1 MGGTTGS
8 PSVRALAAQQGII
21 DAGARQLISWVTGLL
36 PELFLFL
43 ILLNAVTSLIGRARG
58 ERLAAKCGANPLLRY
73 MLLPFLSAV
82 VLGNP
87 MAISMGRYLPERY
100 KPAYFASASYH
111 CHTNSGL
118 FQHINPAELFLWLG
132 IANGVLA
139 RGCGLFPL
147 ALRYMA
153 AGLVANFVSG
163 YATELITRHVEK
175 RQGIKLDK
183 KVDLW
188 TEREEAGVFSDAEE
202 ASVAVAEVGELS
214 DAEEASVA
222 VADTR
227 GLSDVAA
234 AGNATG
240 GNVASGAVA
249 GYRTITIT
257 RGDGGYGGP
266 LTIMPTEERHKVIYM
281 TGGSNPPEPLAKIIA
296 LSGMESVNGNKETC
310 PDEEV
315 ALAIIDCGGTLRCGI
330 YPGKGIPTVNILA
343 TGKSGPLAKY
353 MTEDLYVSAVT
364 SECVSAGALPAAGA
378 STAGALAAL
387 EEEGTEADVV
397 EASVQETEVTD
408 AEMSH
413 ARESVQAETL
423 NARET
428 NQFEMLHNNESVQ
441 AEENAEVNGAA
452 SSDTS
457 FKTALSKLLEPVLTV
472 SKVISLFQQ
481 AARDAVKTCLEM
493 ILPFMGFAA
502 LFIGICKGSGLT
514 QFLAG
519 LMKPMGGSLPGLM
532 GLGII
537 CSVPGLSAIL
547 GAGAV
552 AAQMFSTVIGE
563 LIAAGSIPPAM
574 ALPALFA
581 INCQCACDFIPVG
594 LGMTEAKPETTQVG
608 IASVTISRFV
618 TGWIRILIA
627 VVFSAGLY
635 R

>member
-1 MGGTTGS
+1 MFCNPPIKHYIFLLIRAPLLYNEQGGFFMFLTDVVQEMVNTG
-8 PSVRALAAQQGII
+8 AQQ
-21 DAGARQLISWVTGLL
+21 LITWVTQLL
-36 PELFLFL
+36 PKIFLFL
-43 ILLNAVTSLIGRARG
+43 ILLNALTSLIGRSRV
-58 ERLAAKCGANPLLRY
+58 ERLAAKCGSNTLLRY
-73 MLLPFLSAV
+73 MVLPFLSSV

-111 CHTNSGL
+111 CHTNSGI

-139 RGCGLFPL
+139 RGQDLFPL
-147 ALRYMA
+147 ALRYLL

-163 YATELITRHVEK
+163 YATELITRRVEK
-175 RQGIKLDK
+175 KQGVRLDR

-188 TEREEAGVFSDAEE
+188 TERE
-202 ASVAVAEVGELS
+202 GEKS
-214 DAEEASVA
+214 
-222 VADTR
+222 
-227 GLSDVAA
+227 AA
-234 AGNATG
+234 ARPDQTG
-240 GNVASGAVA
+240 SRT
-249 GYRTITIT
+249 GYHTITIT

-266 LTIMPTEERHKVIYM
+266 LTITPTEERHIVLYM
-281 TGGSNPPEPLAKIIA
+281 TGGGLEPEPLARIVA
-296 LSGMESVNGNKETC
+296 LSGMEPINGNQETC

-330 YPGKGIPTVNILA
+330 YPGKGIPTVNIMA
-343 TGKSGPLAKY
+343 IGKSGPLAKY
-353 MTEDLYVSAVT
+353 MTEDMYVSAVT
-364 SECVSAGALPAAGA
+364 SECVSA
-378 STAGALAAL
+378 SVEDVVRT
-387 EEEGTEADVV
+387 DVV
-397 EASVQETEVTD
+397 EEEDVSVPEEIQVAEASETKK
-408 AEMSH
+408 
-413 ARESVQAETL
+413 SVEPDKTFNTSL
-423 NARET
+423 N
-428 NQFEMLHNNESVQ
+428 
-441 AEENAEVNGAA
+441 
-452 SSDTS
+452 
-457 FKTALSKLLEPVLTV
+457 KLLESVLTI
-472 SKVISLFQQ
+472 SKVISLIQQ
-481 AARDAVKTCLEM
+481 SAREAVKTCLEM

-519 LMKPMGGSLPGLM
+519 LIQPMGGSLPGLL

-537 CSVPGLSAIL
+537 CSIPGLSAIL

-563 LIAAGSIPPAM
+563 LIAAGSIPAFM

-608 IASVTISRFV
+608 IAAITMSRFV

-627 VVFSAGLY
+627 VVFSIGLY

>member
-1 MGGTTGS
+1 MVLINS
-8 PSVRALAAQQGII
+8 IQGII
-21 DAGARQLISWVTGLL
+21 YAGAQQLISWVTGLL
-36 PELFLFL
+36 PTLFLFL
-43 ILLNAVTSLIGRARG
+43 ILLNAATSLIGRARV
-58 ERLAAKCGANPLLRY
+58 ERLAAKCGSNPFLRY

-132 IANGVLA
+132 IANGVMA
-139 RGCGLFPL
+139 RGCDLFPL
-147 ALRYMA
+147 AIRYMA

-163 YATELITRHVEK
+163 YATELITRKVEK
-175 RQGIKLDK
+175 RQGIMLDK

-188 TEREEAGVFSDAEE
+188 TEREEEE
-202 ASVAVAEVGELS
+202 AAA
-214 DAEEASVA
+214 AASGDSA
-222 VADTR
+222 
-227 GLSDVAA
+227 GGAA
-234 AGNATG
+234 AGAAASGTVTDGAAVDDLSCGVVTG
-240 GNVASGAVA
+240 GALVDDAVGGTVTGGALA
-249 GYRTITIT
+249 DDAAGGAMTGYRTITIT

-266 LTIMPTEERHKVIYM
+266 VTVTPTEERHKVLYM
-281 TGGSNPPEPLAKIIA
+281 TGGSNPPEPLARIIE
-296 LSGMESVNGNKETC
+296 LSGMEAVNGNKETC

-330 YPGKGIPTVNILA
+330 YPGKGIPTINILA

-364 SECVSAGALPAAGA
+364 SECVSADATAANAAGVV
-378 STAGALAAL
+378 
-387 EEEGTEADVV
+387 EEDSAEVAMG
-397 EASVQETEVTD
+397 EASVPETEYTEMIHARETVQGEMPRARETVQE
-408 AEMSH
+408 EMSH
-413 ARESVQAETL
+413 ARETKLSEQG
-423 NARET
+423 
-428 NQFEMLHNNESVQ
+428 
-441 AEENAEVNGAA
+441 EEKAEVKESAPSE
-452 SSDTS
+452 SSY
-457 FKTALSKLLEPVLTV
+457 KTALSKLLEPVLTV

-481 AARDAVKTCLEM
+481 AAREAVRTCLEM

-519 LMKPMGGSLPGLM
+519 LMKPMGGSLLGLM

-537 CSVPGLSAIL
+537 CSIPGLSAIL

-563 LIAAGSIPPAM
+563 LIAAGSIPPVM

-608 IASVTISRFV
+608 IAAVTLSRFV

-627 VVFSAGLY
+627 VVFSIGLY

>member
-1 MGGTTGS
+1 MFLTDVVQEMVNTG
-8 PSVRALAAQQGII
+8 AQQ
-21 DAGARQLISWVTGLL
+21 LITWVTQLL
-36 PELFLFL
+36 PKIFLFL
-43 ILLNAVTSLIGRARG
+43 ILLNALTSLIGRSRV
-58 ERLAAKCGANPLLRY
+58 ERLAAKCGSNTLLRY
-73 MLLPFLSAV
+73 MVLPFLSAV

-111 CHTNSGL
+111 CHTNSGI

-139 RGCGLFPL
+139 RGQDLFPL
-147 ALRYMA
+147 ALRYLL

-163 YATELITRHVEK
+163 YATELITRRVEK
-175 RQGIKLDK
+175 KQGIRLDK

-188 TEREEAGVFSDAEE
+188 TERE
-202 ASVAVAEVGELS
+202 GEKS
-214 DAEEASVA
+214 
-222 VADTR
+222 
-227 GLSDVAA
+227 AA
-234 AGNATG
+234 ARPDQTG
-240 GNVASGAVA
+240 SRT
-249 GYRTITIT
+249 GYHTITIT

-266 LTIMPTEERHKVIYM
+266 LTITPTEERHIVLYM
-281 TGGSNPPEPLAKIIA
+281 TGGGLEPEPLARIVA
-296 LSGMESVNGNKETC
+296 LSGMEPINGNQETC

-330 YPGKGIPTVNILA
+330 YPGKGIPTVNIMA

-353 MTEDLYVSAVT
+353 MTEDMYVSAVT
-364 SECVSAGALPAAGA
+364 SECVSAASESVAGVDA
-378 STAGALAAL
+378 
-387 EEEGTEADVV
+387 V
-397 EASVQETEVTD
+397 EAEDVSVPEEIQVSESSETKDSEAPDKTFNT
-408 AEMSH
+408 S
-413 ARESVQAETL
+413 L
-423 NARET
+423 N
-428 NQFEMLHNNESVQ
+428 
-441 AEENAEVNGAA
+441 
-452 SSDTS
+452 
-457 FKTALSKLLEPVLTV
+457 KLLEPVLTI

-481 AARDAVKTCLEM
+481 SAREAVKTCLEM

-519 LMKPMGGSLPGLM
+519 LIQPMGGSLPDLM

-537 CSVPGLSAIL
+537 CSIPGLSAIL

-563 LIAAGSIPPAM
+563 LIAAGSIPAFM

-608 IASVTISRFV
+608 IAAITMSRFV

-627 VVFSAGLY
+627 VVFSIGLY
-635 R
+635 S